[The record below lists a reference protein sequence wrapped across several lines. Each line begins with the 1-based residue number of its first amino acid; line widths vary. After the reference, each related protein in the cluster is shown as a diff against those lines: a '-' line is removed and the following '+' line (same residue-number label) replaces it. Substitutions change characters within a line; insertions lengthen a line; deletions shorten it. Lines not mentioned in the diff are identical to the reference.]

1 VTTSNA
7 GSRELHAVTKA
18 RYQKQMREELL
29 SKGVLVAHDS
39 VTGWCDCMYQIM
51 LQYSMCKCICLCFDA
66 LGVGFGEHATA
77 GQWCYVPLGRH
88 HV

>member
-1 VTTSNA
+1 MTTSNA

-39 VTGWCDCMYQIM
+39 VTGWCDCILCTKSCYITLCVNVFAYVLM
-51 LQYSMCKCICLCFDA
+51 LWVLA
-66 LGVGFGEHATA
+66 LESTRRRASGVTS
-77 GQWCYVPLGRH
+77 R
-88 HV
+88 